1 MKLLVIDIETT
12 GLEPKTDS
20 IVEIG
25 AALADAKTGEIEVVF
40 DKVVR
45 DDNWNPSLHKDAWI
59 FKNSDLK
66 YEDVDKAQH
75 ISTYFDE
82 LQNLISTYDTVAFNL
97 KFDEKFLVDRGFKF
111 NKSKCLMEA
120 VKNYVIFKNEND
132 RTVKPSVEELY
143 NHFLVGKKEPLYV
156 ERHRGASDAV
166 DEAKIM
172 LHMIKLKADKTYT
185 KKIVAKTAKPK
196 EKKEYKINK
205 TYDTIDVNTEFPF
218 GKHKGTLFSEIVKK
232 DIGYLRW
239 CVENVNGLKLTD
251 SAKALLED

>member
-25 AALADAKTGEIEVVF
+25 AVLVDAKTEEIKIVF
-40 DKVVR
+40 DEIVR
-45 DDNWNPSLHKDAWI
+45 DDNWNSDLHKDAWI
-59 FKNSDLK
+59 FKNSDLT
-66 YEDVDKAQH
+66 YEDVEKAQPL
-75 ISTYFDE
+75 STHFDR
-82 LQNLISTYDTVAFNL
+82 LQTLLSTYDTVAFNL
-97 KFDEKFLVDRGFKF
+97 KFDEKFLVERGFKF

-143 NHFLVGKKEPLYV
+143 NYFLVGENEPKYV
-156 ERHRGASDAV
+156 ESHRGVSDAI

-185 KKIVAKTAKPK
+185 RKIASKTAKPK
-196 EKKEYKINK
+196 EKKDYKIKK
-205 TYDTIDVNTEFPF
+205 TYDIIDVDTEFPF
-218 GKHKGTLFSEIVKK
+218 GKYKGTLFSEIVKK
-232 DIGYLRW
+232 DKGYLRW
-239 CVENVNGLKLTD
+239 CVENVNGLTLTE
-251 SAKALLED
+251 SAKALLVD